1 MGTFVWTFQLYKVK
15 KSMLA
20 IPSLHG
26 DEVTFTSRKRVKR
39 MHVQKYQEPTGDRF
53 ISTRDSGL
61 FIISWDYWHDP
72 YHPYYIAVL
81 LVQHQQNP
89 KKFFCKTLLEAMR
102 KQVCPW
108 KKSLHCAASATA
120 DYLRKR
126 AQFDSEDIC
135 WIVLHL
141 HSQSCILTYRLR
153 ILYMTIANSKN

>member
-1 MGTFVWTFQLYKVK
+1 
-15 KSMLA
+15 
-20 IPSLHG
+20 
-26 DEVTFTSRKRVKR
+26 

-102 KQVCPW
+102 KQVCP
-108 KKSLHCAASATA
+108 
-120 DYLRKR
+120 
-126 AQFDSEDIC
+126 
-135 WIVLHL
+135 
-141 HSQSCILTYRLR
+141 
-153 ILYMTIANSKN
+153 